1 MKIAV
6 IICEYNP
13 LQKGHVYHIR
23 KTVEDCACDKVVC
36 IMSGNFVQ
44 RGEAAIADKYT
55 RAEWAVKN
63 GADLV
68 VELPP
73 QYALTTAKY
82 FALGAIKI
90 ANALDCEKVLSF
102 GSEEGNMEKLKKAVE
117 FEESKEFKTLFE
129 KFISE
134 GNGYATSYSLA
145 LKSFD
150 KELALLLSSPNNTLA
165 VEYLRAI
172 RQTGSD
178 LIPYTIK
185 RIGAYDSEDLNG
197 QFASASAIRRAV
209 ADGKTDCVKDYV
221 PDDVFSF
228 LSTLTRDITE
238 LTQDRLLAILKYT
251 LSLDGASK
259 AHGVKEGIENRICQH
274 IKNAKT
280 FSSLVSDIE
289 TKRYTRSYVR
299 RTLLNIA
306 LFNSYTA
313 DDLIS
318 QEVDFVNALAV
329 AEDSRELLSLF
340 KCPVI
345 TKASRLSPDSL
356 IAKSDS
362 LYASLAGDFGKVMKV
377 VKKLR

>member
-55 RAEWAVKN
+55 RAQWAVKN

-90 ANALDCEKVLSF
+90 ANAFKGEKILSF
-102 GSEEGNMEKLKKAVE
+102 GSEEGDIEKLKKAVA

-129 KFISE
+129 SFISK
-134 GNGYATSYSLA
+134 GNGYVTSYSLA
-145 LKSFD
+145 LKSLD
-150 KELALLLSSPNNTLA
+150 EELARILSSPNNTLA

-172 RQTGSD
+172 KQTDSD
-178 LIPYTIK
+178 LTPYTVK
-185 RIGAYDSEDLNG
+185 RIGDYDSEELSG
-197 QFASASAIRRAV
+197 KYASASAIRRAV
-209 ADGKTDCVKDYV
+209 ADGKIDCVKDYV
-221 PDDVFSF
+221 PDDVYSY
-228 LSTLTRDITE
+228 LSALDCDSAE
-238 LTQDRLLAILKYT
+238 KAQDRLLAILKFN
-251 LSLDGASK
+251 LSKDSASK
-259 AHGVKEGIENRICQH
+259 AHGVKEGIENRIFDC
-274 IKNAKT
+274 IKSAKT
-280 FSSLVSDIE
+280 LSSLLSAVE
-289 TKRYTRSYVR
+289 TKRYTRSYLR

-306 LFNSYTA
+306 LSNTFSA

-318 QEVDFVNALAV
+318 QEVDSVNALAV
-329 AEDSRELLSLF
+329 AEDSRDLLSLF
-340 KCPVI
+340 ECPV
-345 TKASRLSPDSL
+345 TAKASQLPPDSL
-356 IAKSDS
+356 TARSDS
-362 LYASLAGDFGKVMKV
+362 LYASIAGDFNKVMKV